1 VNVEGAIDLARTDR
15 LYPVLILH
23 GAGESERQELSI
35 EFARTLLCEREAEA
49 RPCGE
54 CTHCRRIRW
63 PGDGGGAFHP
73 DFSVLER
80 DLKTVTSVEATKA
93 FLRVAQVSPFEA
105 RGQVFVVASAE
116 TLSGE
121 AANALLKILEEPPV
135 SAPRHFFLLAPSQL
149 DLLPTVRSRA
159 LSLFLGAPPRLGGA
173 VIDESAEAFAFSV
186 RRFRESRN
194 VAELLA
200 AAAVLEKA
208 GSWKDPRAATGWE
221 TAAAIVVEA
230 SRRLGDDETMARPL
244 LGLAADLLAGPALRV
259 RGIRPDRIL
268 EGLVSARLE

>member
-1 VNVEGAIDLARTDR
+1 VNVEGTLELARRGR

-23 GAGESERQELSI
+23 GAEESLRQELAVD
-35 EFARTLLCEREAEA
+35 FARTLLCEREAGE
-49 RPCGE
+49 RPCKE
-54 CTHCRRIRW
+54 CSHCRRIRW
-63 PGDGGGAFHP
+63 PQGGDDTFHP
-73 DFSVLER
+73 DFGVLER

-93 FLRVAQVSPFEA
+93 FLKVAQVSPFEA

-121 AANALLKILEEPPV
+121 AANALLKILEEPPI

-149 DLLPTVRSRA
+149 DLLPTLRSRA
-159 LSLFLGAPPRLGGA
+159 LSLFLGAAPRPAGA
-173 VIDESAEAFAFSV
+173 AIEESAEAFALSV

-208 GSWKDPRAATGWE
+208 GHWQDPRASAGWE
-221 TAAAIVVEA
+221 KAAAIVVEA
-230 SRRLGDDETMARPL
+230 TRRLGDDEPMTRPL
-244 LGLAADLLAGPALRV
+244 LDLAADLLEGPTLRV
-259 RGIRPDRIL
+259 RGIRAERIL
-268 EGLVSARLE
+268 EGLLSARLE